1 MTKKTCRHIK
11 TNGRRCGSPKLNGL
25 ELCYFHARLF
35 ERERVLLQ
43 PRPPALLPGS
53 PSALLP
59 SQLTEIDLPTLEDA
73 ESIQVSISLLVS
85 ALARN
90 RIDSRRAA
98 VLLYGLQLAS
108 TNAKSIIT
116 EPFAEAVV
124 RSIVESPHGT
134 DFAADSEDEA

>member
-1 MTKKTCRHIK
+1 
-11 TNGRRCGSPKLNGL
+11 
-25 ELCYFHARLF
+25 
-35 ERERVLLQ
+35 V
-43 PRPPALLPGS
+43 PGN
-53 PSALLP
+53 PSAPLP